1 MKYAIKLLYENGQG
15 AYLDVKGKS
24 TWSTKR
30 AALKHYNDCMYLFN
44 KGRFFKGVVEIE
56 LVRDLFV

>member
-1 MKYAIKLLYENGQG
+1 MKYAIKLLYDNGQG

-24 TWSTKR
+24 SWKTKR
-30 AALKHYNDCMYLFN
+30 AALKHYNDCMYLFG

-56 LVRDLFV
+56 LVRDFFA